1 MKKRLFGI
9 FLALTLAFTCFAVA
23 ACGKKEEK
31 PIGDPVTVELGYAE
45 DTGMLSWSAVEG
57 ATKYTIRLNNVNDSA
72 KSEVTTAT
80 SLQLYLRRG
89 STRISLIAED
99 EQGRERGNGT
109 KTVTLESDFGAPA
122 QVTGIAYDKA
132 AGTLGWTASEGA
144 VKYLVSA
151 TSVNN
156 DEFVSVADAEATA
169 TSYAVALGKGVYDV
183 SVVAVNDKGAKSIA
197 ANYRYASYVDSAYGT
212 EITEGVYKLFD
223 FEDENVLDLSRFNKT
238 YKAWSQEN
246 KKPEWAI
253 VNKHE
258 KSEDSPEADTVD
270 FTSNAL
276 KVRAAYNEE
285 GDNVTRTSA
294 VTFTLPEPLENW
306 GRIYYDAFR
315 TQNPSVGVLLTDTEG
330 RQTLKS
336 VSWDHGATLGKWGT
350 VSFTRSEVLADNPDF
365 GALAEISF
373 VLVNGKGGV
382 AYFDNVR
389 YDMVD
394 IGYFGN
400 CSYVRSTDTFTFDEV
415 SGAKKY
421 EMYVDGATDPI
432 ELTQAKYVFD
442 PALTTGNHSIRIV
455 AINGESTREHTFDLE
470 VGERPAFNVENPT
483 GSGEYVLADFNTVE
497 YREYFA
503 TTARTSLG
511 RYYNYAIADGKL
523 NITHNE
529 DWANGYLL
537 YTLPAEIDGAKVV
550 YFNGVTTS
558 HKYYIGIVYRDSWTS
573 GDETTNMDT
582 IRGDALGTAKD
593 LVYTVPA
600 ERAGN
605 PIVAIKIM
613 SSYESDGVGVEKTIS
628 LDSITYLTENG
639 IGKLGD
645 DCKYVRSTDVFTFGE
660 VYNAESYDVY
670 VDGATD
676 PISCDTASCDLSAN
690 PLAAGTHSIRVVAKR
705 GDASRER
712 TYSLTVG
719 EKVKFNVETAEGS
732 TEYILAD
739 FETVEYNEYLA
750 LAGERASWGETKYSV
765 TDGKLVIDPLVESG
779 FYQTVKYTFPEPI
792 AKADI
797 HHIRIK
803 LTTTETIRLFAFD
816 ENGNKTAAGWL
827 SNPRTEMGVAT
838 YYDFS
843 TLEGDKVSA
852 IAFTLNDWKKQSVVH
867 VEEITYIKYAPVTGF
882 NSEVAGTSDRLLA
895 DFNASGYRDHISVA
909 GAHASYGATKWSVGF
924 GYLTI
929 DPLTESGF
937 NQTVKYTFPQ
947 AISKANMLSIK
958 VKFSTTNSIKIYAF
972 DELGNKTGTDGDGE
986 WLGGTPNMDVS
997 TYEGF
1002 SKLAGDKIT
1011 AIAFTLH
1018 NWQKQ
1023 AVVNIDE
1030 ITYEYIDPVTN
1041 FNTKVEGTENEYLL
1055 ADFSVS
1061 GYKQYLSSTGS
1072 PFSISNSILTYTT
1085 NDYTDKHY
1093 IKYTF
1098 PTPLTISE
1106 VEEIKVTY
1114 NSTADTRILFF
1125 GETDTEKTYSWFSQK
1140 TDDTTNSSTAYSEF
1154 ASGKIYGIGFSSS
1167 VGGTV
1172 INIKK
1177 ITYVKK
1183 TA

>member
-1 MKKRLFGI
+1 MKKRLFGL

-45 DTGMLSWSAVEG
+45 ETGMLSWSAVEG

-151 TSVNN
+151 ISVNN

-197 ANYRYASYVDSAYGT
+197 ANYRYASYVDPAYGT
-212 EITEGVYKLFD
+212 EIAEGVYKLFD
-223 FEDENVLDLSRFNKT
+223 FEDENVTDLSRFNKT

-270 FTSNAL
+270 FTSNVL

-350 VSFTRSEVLADNPDF
+350 VSFTRSEVLESEPEF

-373 VLVNGKGGV
+373 VLINTKGGV

-432 ELTQAKYVFD
+432 ELTQAEYVFD
-442 PALTTGNHSIRIV
+442 PALTAGNHSIRIV

-503 TTARTSLG
+503 TAARTSLG

-529 DWANGYLL
+529 DWGNGYLL
-537 YTLPAEIDGAKVV
+537 YTLPEAIDGAKVV

-573 GDETTNMDT
+573 GDETTNMET
-582 IRGDALGTAKD
+582 IRGDALGTEKD

-613 SSYESDGVGVEKTIS
+613 ASYESDANGVAKTIS

-645 DCKYVRSTDVFTFGE
+645 DCKYVRSTDVFSFGAA
-660 VYNAESYDVY
+660 YNAESYDVY

-676 PISCDTASCDLSAN
+676 PISSDTASCDLSAN

-719 EKVKFNVETAEGS
+719 ERPVFNVETAEGS

-739 FETVEYNEYLA
+739 FETVEYNEYLS
-750 LAGERASWGETKYSV
+750 LAGERASLGQTKYSV

-816 ENGNKTAAGWL
+816 ENGNKTADGWL

-852 IAFTLNDWKKQSVVH
+852 IAFTLSNWQKQSVVH

-882 NSEVAGTSDRLLA
+882 NSEIAGTSDRLLA
-895 DFNASGYRDHISVA
+895 DFNASGYSDHISVA
-909 GAHASYGATKWSVGF
+909 GAHASWGETKWSVGF

-929 DPLTESGF
+929 DPLVESGY
-937 NQTVKYTFPQ
+937 NQTVKYTFPEP
-947 AISKANMLSIK
+947 ITKANMLDIK
-958 VKFSTTNSIKIYAF
+958 IKFSTTNSIKIYAF
-972 DELGNKTGTDGDGE
+972 DELGNKTGTDSDGE
-986 WLGGTPNMDVS
+986 WLGGTDNMAVS
-997 TYEGF
+997 TYTGF
-1002 SKLAGDKIT
+1002 RSLAGDKIT
-1011 AIAFTLH
+1011 AVAFTLH

-1023 AVVNIDE
+1023 AVVKIDE

-1061 GYKQYLSSTGS
+1061 GYKQYLENVGSGRYSLVENGLSVTGAS
-1072 PFSISNSILTYTT
+1072 W
-1085 NDYTDKHY
+1085 NDNAV
-1093 IKYTF
+1093 KYTL
-1098 PTPLTISE
+1098 PSSIAVGDIE
-1106 VEEIKVTY
+1106 KIKVEFIVTGGKHGVVRASDGTNY
-1114 NSTADTRILFF
+1114 SGSNTDVSPMEFTIDTTEITGDKIVSFLLSCNDTSTAIVYT
-1125 GETDTEKTYSWFSQK
+1125 
-1140 TDDTTNSSTAYSEF
+1140 
-1154 ASGKIYGIGFSSS
+1154 
-1167 VGGTV
+1167 
-1172 INIKK
+1172 K

>member
-1 MKKRLFGI
+1 MKKRLFGV

-109 KTVTLESDFGAPA
+109 KTVTLEYDFGAPA
-122 QVTGIAYDKA
+122 KVTGIAYDKA

-144 VKYLVSA
+144 VKYLVSVS
-151 TSVNN
+151 SVNN

-183 SVVAVNDKGAKSIA
+183 TVVAVNDKGAKSID
-197 ANYRYASYVDSAYGT
+197 ANYRYASYVDSSYGT

-223 FEDENVLDLSRFNKT
+223 FEDENVTDLSRFNKT

-258 KSEDSPEADTVD
+258 KAEDSPEADTVD

-285 GDNVTRTSA
+285 GDDVTRTSA

-315 TQNPSVGVLLTDTEG
+315 TQNPSVGLLLTDTEG

-373 VLVNGKGGV
+373 VLINMKGGV

-389 YDMVD
+389 YDMID
-394 IGYFGN
+394 LGYFGN

-432 ELTQAKYVFD
+432 ELTQAEYVFD
-442 PALTTGNHSIRIV
+442 PALTAGNHEIRIV

-537 YTLPAEIDGAKVV
+537 YTLPEAIDGAKIV

-558 HKYYIGIVYRDSWTS
+558 HKYYIGIVFRDSWTS

-750 LAGERASWGETKYSV
+750 LAGERASNGETKYSV
-765 TDGKLVIDPLVESG
+765 KDGKLVIDPLVESG
-779 FYQTVKYTFPEPI
+779 FYQTLKYTFPEPI

-816 ENGNKTAAGWL
+816 ELGNKTAAGWL
-827 SNPRTEMGVAT
+827 SNKRTEMGVAT

-882 NSEVAGTSDRLLA
+882 NSEIAGTSDRLLA

-929 DPLTESGF
+929 DPLAESGY
-937 NQTVKYTFPQ
+937 NQTVKYTFPEPI
-947 AISKANMLSIK
+947 AKANMLDIK
-958 VKFSTTNSIKIYAF
+958 IKFSTTNSIKIYAF
-972 DELGNKTGTDGDGE
+972 DELGNKTGTDKDGE
-986 WLGGTPNMDVS
+986 WLGGGNMAVS
-997 TYEGF
+997 TYTGF
-1002 SKLAGDKIT
+1002 RSLAGDKIT

-1072 PFSISNSILTYTT
+1072 PFSISNSVLTYTT

-1098 PTPLTISE
+1098 PTPLTIAE

-1125 GETDTEKTYSWFSQK
+1125 GETDTEKTYGWFSQK
-1140 TDDTTNSSTAYSEF
+1140 TNGDVTNSSTAYSEF

>member
-1 MKKRLFGI
+1 M
-9 FLALTLAFTCFAVA
+9 
-23 ACGKKEEK
+23 
-31 PIGDPVTVELGYAE
+31 
-45 DTGMLSWSAVEG
+45 
-57 ATKYTIRLNNVNDSA
+57 
-72 KSEVTTAT
+72 
-80 SLQLYLRRG
+80 
-89 STRISLIAED
+89 
-99 EQGRERGNGT
+99 
-109 KTVTLESDFGAPA
+109 
-122 QVTGIAYDKA
+122 
-132 AGTLGWTASEGA
+132 
-144 VKYLVSA
+144 
-151 TSVNN
+151 
-156 DEFVSVADAEATA
+156 
-169 TSYAVALGKGVYDV
+169 
-183 SVVAVNDKGAKSIA
+183 
-197 ANYRYASYVDSAYGT
+197 
-212 EITEGVYKLFD
+212 
-223 FEDENVLDLSRFNKT
+223 
-238 YKAWSQEN
+238 
-246 KKPEWAI
+246 
-253 VNKHE
+253 
-258 KSEDSPEADTVD
+258 PEA
-270 FTSNAL
+270 
-276 KVRAAYNEE
+276 
-285 GDNVTRTSA
+285 
-294 VTFTLPEPLENW
+294 
-306 GRIYYDAFR
+306 
-315 TQNPSVGVLLTDTEG
+315 
-330 RQTLKS
+330 
-336 VSWDHGATLGKWGT
+336 
-350 VSFTRSEVLADNPDF
+350 
-365 GALAEISF
+365 
-373 VLVNGKGGV
+373 
-382 AYFDNVR
+382 
-389 YDMVD
+389 
-394 IGYFGN
+394 
-400 CSYVRSTDTFTFDEV
+400 
-415 SGAKKY
+415 
-421 EMYVDGATDPI
+421 
-432 ELTQAKYVFD
+432 
-442 PALTTGNHSIRIV
+442 
-455 AINGESTREHTFDLE
+455 
-470 VGERPAFNVENPT
+470 
-483 GSGEYVLADFNTVE
+483 
-497 YREYFA
+497 
-503 TTARTSLG
+503 
-511 RYYNYAIADGKL
+511 
-523 NITHNE
+523 
-529 DWANGYLL
+529 
-537 YTLPAEIDGAKVV
+537 IDGAKVV

-558 HKYYIGIVYRDSWTS
+558 HKYYIGIVYRDTWTS
-573 GDETTNMDT
+573 GEETTNIET

-613 SSYESDGVGVEKTIS
+613 ASYVSDANGVAKTIS

-645 DCKYVRSTDVFTFGE
+645 DCKYVRSTDVFSFGAA
-660 VYNAESYDVY
+660 YNAESYDVY

-719 EKVKFNVETAEGS
+719 ERPVFNVETAEGS

-750 LAGERASWGETKYSV
+750 LAGERASQGQTKYSV

-797 HHIRIK
+797 HHIKIK

-816 ENGNKTAAGWL
+816 ENGNKTADGWL

-852 IAFTLNDWKKQSVVH
+852 IAFTLSNWQKQSVVH

-882 NSEVAGTSDRLLA
+882 NSEIAGTSDRLLA

-909 GAHASYGATKWSVGF
+909 GAHASWGATKWSVGF

-929 DPLTESGF
+929 DPLVESGF
-937 NQTVKYTFPQ
+937 NQTVKYTFPEP
-947 AISKANMLSIK
+947 ITKANMLNIK

-972 DELGNKTGTDGDGE
+972 DELGNKTGTDKDGE
-986 WLGGTPNMDVS
+986 WLGGGNMAVS
-997 TYEGF
+997 TYTGF
-1002 SKLAGDKIT
+1002 RSLAGDKIT

-1061 GYKQYLSSTGS
+1061 GYKQYLSSTRS

-1106 VEEIKVTY
+1106 VEQIKVTY
-1114 NSTADTRILFF
+1114 NSSADTRILFF
-1125 GETDTEKTYSWFSQK
+1125 GETDTEKTYDWFSQK
-1140 TDDTTNSSTAYSEF
+1140 TDDITKSSTAYSAFE
-1154 ASGKIYGIGFSSS
+1154 SGKIYGIGFSSS
-1167 VGGTV
+1167 VKDTV

>member
-1 MKKRLFGI
+1 MKKRLFGL

-31 PIGDPVTVELGYAE
+31 PIGDPVTVELAYAE
-45 DTGMLSWSAVEG
+45 DTGILSWSAVEG
-57 ATKYTIRLNNVNDSA
+57 ATKYTIRLNNINDSA

-109 KTVTLESDFGAPA
+109 KTVTLEYDFGAPA

-151 TSVNN
+151 ASVNN
-156 DEFVSVADAEATA
+156 DEFVAVADLEATG
-169 TSYAVALGKGVYDV
+169 TSAALALGKGVYDV
-183 SVVAVNDKGAKSIA
+183 SVVAVNDKGAKSTA

-212 EITEGVYKLFD
+212 EIAEGVYKLFD
-223 FEDENVLDLSRFNKT
+223 FEDENVLDLSRFASD

-276 KVRAAYNEE
+276 KVRAAYNAE
-285 GDNVTRTSA
+285 GDTLTRTSA

-306 GRIYYDAFR
+306 GRIYYDMFR
-315 TQNPSVGVLLTDTEG
+315 TQNPSAGVLLTDVTG
-330 RQTLKS
+330 KRVLKS
-336 VSWDHGATLGKWGT
+336 VEYSHGATLGKWGT
-350 VSFTRSEVLADNPDF
+350 VSFTRSEVLESEPEF

-432 ELTQAKYVFD
+432 ELTQAEYVFD
-442 PALTTGNHSIRIV
+442 PALTTGNHEIRIV

-470 VGERPAFNVENPT
+470 VGERPVFNVENPT

-529 DWANGYLL
+529 DWGNGYLL
-537 YTLPAEIDGAKVV
+537 YTLPEAIDGAKVV

-558 HKYYIGIVYRDSWTS
+558 HKYYIGVVYRDSWTS
-573 GDETTNMDT
+573 GEETTNIET

-613 SSYESDGVGVEKTIS
+613 ASYVSDANGVAKTIS

-645 DCKYVRSTDVFTFGE
+645 DCKYVRSTDVFTFGAA
-660 VYNAESYDVY
+660 YNAESYDVY
-670 VDGATD
+670 VDDATD

-719 EKVKFNVETAEGS
+719 EKIKFNVETAAGS

-750 LAGERASWGETKYSV
+750 LAGERASMGQTKYSV

-816 ENGNKTAAGWL
+816 ENGNKTADGWL

-843 TLEGDKVSA
+843 TLAGDKVSA
-852 IAFTLNDWKKQSVVH
+852 IAFTLSNWQKQSVVH

-882 NSEVAGTSDRLLA
+882 NSEIAGTSDRLLA

-909 GAHASYGATKWSVGF
+909 GAHASWGATKWSVGF

-929 DPLTESGF
+929 DPLVESGY
-937 NQTVKYTFPQ
+937 NQTVKYTFPEP
-947 AISKANMLSIK
+947 ITKANMLNIK

-972 DELGNKTGTDGDGE
+972 DELGNKTGTDKDGE
-986 WLGGTPNMDVS
+986 WLGGGNMAVS
-997 TYEGF
+997 TYTGF
-1002 SKLAGDKIT
+1002 RSLAGDKIT
-1011 AIAFTLH
+1011 AVAFTLH

-1061 GYKQYLSSTGS
+1061 GYKQYLSSTRS
-1072 PFSISNSILTYTT
+1072 SFSISNSVLTYTT

-1106 VEEIKVTY
+1106 VEQIKVTY
-1114 NSTADTRILFF
+1114 NSSADTRILFF
-1125 GETDTEKTYSWFSQK
+1125 GETDTEKTYDWFSQK
-1140 TDDTTNSSTAYSEF
+1140 TDDITKPSTAYSAFE
-1154 ASGKIYGIGFSSS
+1154 SGKIYGIGFSSS
-1167 VGGTV
+1167 VKDTV

>member
-156 DEFVSVADAEATA
+156 DEFVSVADAEVTA

-183 SVVAVNDKGAKSIA
+183 SVVAISDKGAKSVV

-223 FEDENVLDLSRFNKT
+223 FEDENVTDLSRFNKT

-258 KSEDSPEADTVD
+258 KVEDSPEADTVD

-276 KVRAAYNEE
+276 KVRAAYNAE
-285 GDNVTRTSA
+285 GDTLTRTSA

-306 GRIYYDAFR
+306 GRIYYDMFR
-315 TQNPSVGVLLTDTEG
+315 TQNPSAGVLLTDVTG
-330 RQTLKS
+330 KRVLKS
-336 VSWDHGATLGKWGT
+336 VEYSHGATLGKWGT
-350 VSFTRSEVLADNPDF
+350 VSFTRSEVLESEPEF

-400 CSYVRSTDTFTFDEV
+400 CGYVRSTDTFTFDEV

-432 ELTQAKYVFD
+432 ELTQAEYVFD
-442 PALTTGNHSIRIV
+442 PALTTGNHEIRIV

-470 VGERPAFNVENPT
+470 VGERPVFNVENPT

-529 DWANGYLL
+529 DWGNGYLL
-537 YTLPAEIDGAKVV
+537 YTLPEAIDGAKVV

-558 HKYYIGIVYRDSWTS
+558 HKYYIGVVYRDSWTS
-573 GDETTNMDT
+573 GDETTNIET

-613 SSYESDGVGVEKTIS
+613 ASYVSDANGVAKTIS

-645 DCKYVRSTDVFTFGE
+645 DCKYVRSTDVFTFGAA
-660 VYNAESYDVY
+660 YNAESYDVY

-719 EKVKFNVETAEGS
+719 ERPVFNVETAEGS

-739 FETVEYNEYLA
+739 FETVEYNEYLS
-750 LAGERASWGETKYSV
+750 LAGERASMGQTKYSV

-816 ENGNKTAAGWL
+816 ENGNKTADGWL
-827 SNPRTEMGVAT
+827 SNPRTEMGVAA

-852 IAFTLNDWKKQSVVH
+852 IAFTLSNWQKQSVVH

-882 NSEVAGTSDRLLA
+882 NSEIAGTSDRLLA
-895 DFNASGYRDHISVA
+895 DFNASGYSDHIEVA
-909 GAHASYGATKWSVGF
+909 GAHASWGATKWSVGF

-929 DPLTESGF
+929 DPLVESGF
-937 NQTVKYTFPQ
+937 NQVVKYTFPEP
-947 AISKANMLSIK
+947 ITKANMLNIK

-972 DELGNKTGTDGDGE
+972 DELGNKTGTDKDGE
-986 WLGGTPNMDVS
+986 WLGGGNMAVS
-997 TYEGF
+997 IYTGF
-1002 SKLAGDKIT
+1002 RSLAGDKIT

-1061 GYKQYLSSTGS
+1061 GYKQYLENVGSGRYSLVENGLSVTGAS
-1072 PFSISNSILTYTT
+1072 WN
-1085 NDYTDKHY
+1085 NNAV
-1093 IKYTF
+1093 KYTL
-1098 PTPLTISE
+1098 PSSIAVGDIE
-1106 VEEIKVTY
+1106 KIKVEFIVTGGKHGVVRASDGTNY
-1114 NSTADTRILFF
+1114 SGSNTGVSPMEFTINTTEITGDKIVSFLLSCNDTSTAIVYT
-1125 GETDTEKTYSWFSQK
+1125 
-1140 TDDTTNSSTAYSEF
+1140 
-1154 ASGKIYGIGFSSS
+1154 
-1167 VGGTV
+1167 
-1172 INIKK
+1172 K